1 MATFISVWH
10 LFDFF
15 SMRRNQPYPIHLAS
29 VVIFV
34 FFLFACLLLLYYIHA
49 SATVLLVKYRYTS
62 PFLSRNAR
70 SGYSMLPVLQRLGNA
85 EVS

>member
-1 MATFISVWH
+1 
-10 LFDFF
+10 
-15 SMRRNQPYPIHLAS
+15 MRRGLNFVKNQPYPIHLAS